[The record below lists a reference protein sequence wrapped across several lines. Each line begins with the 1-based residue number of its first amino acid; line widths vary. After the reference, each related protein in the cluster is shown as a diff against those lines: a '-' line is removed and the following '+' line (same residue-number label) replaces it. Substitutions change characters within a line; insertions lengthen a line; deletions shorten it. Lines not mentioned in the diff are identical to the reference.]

1 MKAVLRVL
9 RRWIVAVLVCAAV
22 ATPAHAGETTV
33 AVAANFSA
41 AANELATAFHDVT
54 GHRARYSFGATG
66 LLYTQIAQAAPFDV
80 FLAADQIRPKMA
92 EDAGLSVPGSRFTYA
107 IGHLVLW
114 SADPNRIDGTN
125 AALMHGDFQHLAM
138 ANPDTAPYGA
148 AAVEVLNA
156 LGLMESLKA
165 KLVVGKSAGQ
175 TYQFVATGNAELG
188 FVARSQVGS
197 VESGSVWV
205 IPQALYTPIR
215 QDAVLLRSGAKNAA
229 ALAFVDFLKTP
240 DALAII
246 EKYGYSTGE

>member
-9 RRWIVAVLVCAAV
+9 RRWIAAALVSAAV
-22 ATPAHAGETTV
+22 ATPAQAGETTV

-41 AANELATAFHDVT
+41 TANEIATAFHHAT

-66 LLYTQIAQAAPFDV
+66 LLYTQIAQDAPFDV
-80 FLAADQIRPKMA
+80 FLAADQTRPKMA
-92 EDAGLSVPGSRFTYA
+92 EDAGLSVLGSRFTYA

-114 SADPNRIDGTN
+114 SAGPNRIDGTN
-125 AALMHGDFQHLAM
+125 AVLMHGDFQHLAM

-156 LGLMESLKA
+156 LGLLESLKA

-188 FVARSQVGS
+188 FVARSQVAS

-205 IPQALYTPIR
+205 VPQALYTPIR
-215 QDAVLLRSGAKNAA
+215 QDAVLLRNGANNAA
-229 ALAFVDFLKTP
+229 ALAFVDFLKSP